1 MHPAIGIVG
10 IYIFA
15 IGGALLADA
24 LYSQTIYGI
33 TFIAFFSFL
42 LIGAGLWI
50 IALCAKPDKPS

>member
-10 IYIFA
+10 IFIFA

-50 IALCAKPDKPS
+50 IALCA